1 LSAGGSITVQWVQKL
16 AQQDWGE
23 FQAGNLIAITAVARK
38 KLWDDLVDECR
49 QIVDSYEHEYLRRV
63 YWTTEPITTQDDAE
77 PQRTMYKARVIEK
90 GAPDRIILELRFDT
104 SLPGIAYFLT
114 EPVRFSGVISLVLD
128 ERDEICLAHSG
139 HLITVERMAKVL
151 LAPVLFRVTVYD
163 PQAQDVSLGVA
174 QLRTAYGD
182 VSQPA
187 IQGRKPGRA
196 VQARDSRKVAESK
209 QGGTLSQ
216 SVVGFISHNWLRYA
230 GATVLTAAVV
240 VLLFLLQGAVPFPLF
255 LLLAGAVA
263 LVSIQWGVGPAICAF
278 VLAVIGTDY
287 FFVEPLYE
295 VSLNRAVL
303 VSGFIYAAVGF
314 LAYWLAVRRRSDGGW
329 QHMQR

>member
-1 LSAGGSITVQWVQKL
+1 MQWVQKL

-23 FQAGNLIAITAVARK
+23 FQAGNLAAMTAVARK

-49 QIVDSYEHEYLRRV
+49 RIVDSYEHEYLRRV

-77 PQRTMYKARVIEK
+77 PHRTMYKARVIEK
-90 GAPDRIILELRFDT
+90 GAPDRVIVELRFDT

-114 EPVRFSGVISLVLD
+114 EPVQFSGVISLVLD
-128 ERDEICLAHSG
+128 ERDEICLAHNG
-139 HLITVERMAKVL
+139 HLITVQRMAKVL
-151 LAPVLFRVTVYD
+151 LAPVLFRVSVYD
-163 PQAQDVSLGVA
+163 PHAQDVSLGIA

-182 VSQPA
+182 VSQPL
-187 IQGRKPGRA
+187 IPGRKLART
-196 VQARDSRKVAESK
+196 VQYRESRKLAESK
-209 QGGTLSQ
+209 QVGAFPR
-216 SVVGFISHNWLRYA
+216 SVMGFITHNWWRYA
-230 GATVLTAAVV
+230 GAAVLTGATVLM
-240 VLLFLLQGAVPFPLF
+240 LFLLQWAVPFPLF

-263 LVSIQWGVGPAICAF
+263 MVSIEWGIGPAICAF
-278 VLAVIGTDY
+278 ILAVIGTDY

-314 LAYWLAVRRRSDGGW
+314 VAYWLAVRRRSDGGW